1 MENNNLERSEEY
13 AAELEG
19 KTADEV
25 ILWAARTFPGGKAAF
40 ATSLGLEDQ
49 IITDI
54 LARRAPEIP
63 IFTLD
68 TGRLFQETYDLIE
81 ETSRKYGIEIEMLFP
96 DRGEIEPMV
105 REKGPNLFYYSVE
118 NRKLCCRLRKV
129 YPLKRRLAGLDAWIC
144 GLRREQSVTRT
155 DIRPVEYDKT
165 NGLVKINPLVDW
177 TEEQMHAYIR
187 EHGVPYN
194 RLHDEGY
201 PSIGCRPCTRAV
213 KKGEDIRSGRWWW
226 ENPES
231 RECGL
236 HPREK

>member
-1 MENNNLERSEEY
+1 MGSNHKVRVDEYSDALTGKSAEE
-13 AAELEG
+13 
-19 KTADEV
+19 
-25 ILWAARTFPGGKAAF
+25 ILSWAADTFPRGKVAF

-49 IITDI
+49 IITDMV
-54 LARRAPEIP
+54 ARTAPEVP
-63 IFTLD
+63 VFTLD

-81 ETSRKYGIEIEMLFP
+81 ETARKYGLEIEVLFP
-96 DRGEIEPMV
+96 DRSEIELMV
-105 REKGPNLFYYSVE
+105 KEHGPNLFYYSVE
-118 NRKLCCRLRKV
+118 NRTLCCRLRKV
-129 YPLKRRLAGLDAWIC
+129 HPLRRRLSELDAWIC

-155 DIRPVEYDKT
+155 EIRRVEYDET

-177 TEEQMHAYIR
+177 TEVHMHDYIR
-187 EHGVPYN
+187 EHSVPYN
-194 RLHDEGY
+194 KLHDKGY

-213 KKGEDIRSGRWWW
+213 KEGEDVRAGRWWW

>member
-1 MENNNLERSEEY
+1 MGSNHKVRVDEYSDALTGKSAEE
-13 AAELEG
+13 
-19 KTADEV
+19 
-25 ILWAARTFPGGKAAF
+25 ILSWAADTFPRGKVAF

-49 IITDI
+49 IITDMV
-54 LARRAPEIP
+54 ARTAPEVP
-63 IFTLD
+63 VFTLD

-81 ETSRKYGIEIEMLFP
+81 ETARKYGLEIEVLFP
-96 DRGEIEPMV
+96 DRSEIELMV
-105 REKGPNLFYYSVE
+105 KEHGPNLFYYSVE

-129 YPLKRRLAGLDAWIC
+129 HPLRRRLSELDAWIC
-144 GLRREQSVTRT
+144 GLRREQAVTRT
-155 DIRPVEYDKT
+155 DIRPVEYDEA

-177 TEEQMHAYIR
+177 TEDRMHAYIR
-187 EHGVPYN
+187 EHQVPYN
-194 RLHDEGY
+194 RLHDQAY

-213 KKGEDIRSGRWWW
+213 EEGEDVRAGRWWW

>member
-1 MENNNLERSEEY
+1 MGSNHKVRVDEY
-13 AAELEG
+13 ADALTGKSAEE
-19 KTADEV
+19 
-25 ILWAARTFPGGKAAF
+25 ILKWAAESFPEGKAAF

-49 IITDI
+49 IITDMI
-54 LARRAPEIP
+54 ARTAPGIP
-63 IFTLD
+63 VFTLD

-81 ETSRKYGIEIEMLFP
+81 ETSRRYKIEIEVLFP
-96 DRGEIEPMV
+96 DRNEIESMV
-105 REKGPNLFYYSVE
+105 KEHGPNLFYYSVE

-129 YPLKRRLAGLDAWIC
+129 HPLRRRLSDLDAWIC

-155 DIRPVEYDKT
+155 DVRPVEYDGA

-177 TEEQMHAYIR
+177 TEDRMHAYIR
-187 EHGVPYN
+187 ENSVPYN
-194 RLHDEGY
+194 RLHDQGY

-213 KKGEDIRSGRWWW
+213 KEGEDVRAGRWWW
-226 ENPES
+226 ENPDS

>member
-1 MENNNLERSEEY
+1 MGSKHKDRVEEY
-13 AAELEG
+13 ADELEG
-19 KTADEV
+19 KSAEE
-25 ILWAARTFPGGKAAF
+25 ILGWAVETFPHGRAAF

-49 IITDI
+49 IITDMI
-54 LARRAPEIP
+54 ARSAPDVP
-63 IFTLD
+63 VFTLD

-81 ETSRKYGIEIEMLFP
+81 ETSRRYKLEIEVLFP
-96 DRGEIEPMV
+96 DRSEIESMV
-105 REKGPNLFYYSVE
+105 KEHGPNLFYYSVK

-129 YPLKRRLAGLDAWIC
+129 HPLRRRLSELDAWIC

-155 DIRPVEYDKT
+155 DVRPVEWDEA

-177 TEEQMHAYIR
+177 TEEEMHTYIR
-187 EHGVPYN
+187 EHSVPYN
-194 RLHDEGY
+194 KLHDEGY

-213 KKGEDIRSGRWWW
+213 KEGEDVRAGRWWW
-226 ENPES
+226 ENPEN

>member
-1 MENNNLERSEEY
+1 
-13 AAELEG
+13 
-19 KTADEV
+19 
-25 ILWAARTFPGGKAAF
+25 
-40 ATSLGLEDQ
+40 
-49 IITDI
+49 
-54 LARRAPEIP
+54 APEVP
-63 IFTLD
+63 VFTLD

-81 ETSRKYGIEIEMLFP
+81 ETARKYGLEIEVLFP
-96 DRGEIEPMV
+96 DRSEIESMV
-105 REKGPNLFYYSVE
+105 KEHGPNLFYYSVE

-129 YPLKRRLAGLDAWIC
+129 HPLRRRLSELDAWIC

-155 DIRPVEYDKT
+155 DIHPVEYDEA

-177 TEEQMHAYIR
+177 TEDRMHAYIR
-187 EHGVPYN
+187 EHSVPYN
-194 RLHDEGY
+194 KLHDKGY

-213 KKGEDIRSGRWWW
+213 KESEDVRAGRWWW